1 MKAEL
6 IVDADIVG
14 KKRIFIK
21 KLKKP
26 YFNHPL
32 HFHQFCELVWIQ
44 KGHGKI
50 IIGDY
55 VGDFAEGELI
65 MEGAGLPHLW
75 KSDEA
80 FYKKRKGNF
89 WVALYEN
96 EVVGTIAL
104 VDFSPDEA
112 ALRKMFVHRHHRGKE
127 NGVGQKLLD
136 ELKNWC
142 RKKGISKLFLGT
154 FNSMHAAHRFY
165 EKNGFVEIKKSELPL
180 SFPLAHY
187 DNMFFKCSLR

>member
-1 MKAEL
+1 MEISEMRYRVVEYEDKYQEAVIDL
-6 IVDADIVG
+6 ILPIQQNE
-14 KKRIFIK
+14 
-21 KLKKP
+21 
-26 YFNHPL
+26 FNVPAT
-32 HFHQFCELVWIQ
+32 I
-44 KGHGKI
+44 
-50 IIGDY
+50 
-55 VGDFAEGELI
+55 
-65 MEGAGLPHLW
+65 
-75 KSDEA
+75 SDQPDLLNISS